1 MKKILILIL
10 IICSSPLL
18 GQRGVNQNLKGFDE
32 NNRVHFGMVLGIN
45 HLNTN
50 LKINSSIFTEDTIY
64 SLNIKSS
71 PGFNLGVVTDFHI
84 GKSWDIRT
92 LFPTLIFGQRDFEYL
107 ISTDNGPFI
116 DKRLSESTYLS
127 IPVEIKYKAERYGN
141 WRPYLTGGGFA
152 AYDMVSQK
160 NTLEGIT
167 VVRLDKWDY
176 GYTIGFGFEFFF
188 EYFKFSPQFKWD
200 KGIRNLIINDNT
212 PFTNIIDR
220 VRSSTFTISLT
231 FEG

>member
-1 MKKILILIL
+1 MKSFLILIL
-10 IICSSPLL
+10 IISFSSLL

-32 NNRVHFGMVLGIN
+32 NNRVHFGMILGIN
-45 HLNTN
+45 QLNAN
-50 LKINSSIFTEDTIY
+50 LTVNNSIFTEDTIY

-71 PGFNLGVVTDFHI
+71 PGFNIGVVTDFHV
-84 GKSWDIRT
+84 GNSWDIRA
-92 LFPTLIFGQRDFEYL
+92 LPTLIFGERYFEYL
-107 ISTDNGPFI
+107 IPTEHGLFL
-116 DKRLSESTYLS
+116 DKRQSESTYVS

-160 NTLEGIT
+160 NTLESIS
-167 VVRLDKWDY
+167 VVRLKKWDF
-176 GYTIGFGFEFFF
+176 GYTVGFGFEFFL

-200 KGIRNLIINDNT
+200 KGIRNMIIKDNT
-212 PFTNIIDR
+212 PFTNIIDNF
-220 VRSSTFTISLT
+220 RSNTFTISFT